1 MPCSRSVVTVL
12 EGSFVRYCPA
22 QSRHDSGVG
31 ACLVEPGLYL
41 SILFFYFALAFIS
54 PCSCFYFFGHSLF
67 SLPGLVDSSLFFL
80 FGHVSPCSAWPVLRS
95 GLAALCLVSQ
105 LSVWS
110 RGAVLRRLGQRR
122 CECNSNL
129 FQGRSCTPV
138 PTSTASP
145 RSRHR
150 GTLRLPV
157 IDLAPRGEDGM
168 LVASVEETESSA
180 SSTSSDRP
188 SAVLPIVGPP
198 RGLLVWVS

>member
-1 MPCSRSVVTVL
+1 MRLLRRVRAL
-12 EGSFVRYCPA
+12 SFHFGL
-22 QSRHDSGVG
+22 S
-31 ACLVEPGLYL
+31 PGFGLC
-41 SILFFYFALAFIS
+41 LFFI
-54 PCSCFYFFGHSLF
+54 SCFYFSCFYFSMLLLLFFRSLVRLA
-67 SLPGLVDSSLFFL
+67 SLGSLFFL
-80 FGHVSPCSAWPVLRS
+80 FGHVSPCSASPVLRG

-110 RGAVLRRLGQRR
+110 RGALLRRLGQRR

-129 FQGRSCTPV
+129 FQGKSSIPI

-150 GTLRLPV
+150 GTLCLPV

-168 LVASVEETESSA
+168 VASAEEAESSA

-188 SAVLPIVGPP
+188 SAVLPTVSPP
-198 RGLLVWVS
+198 RGLFAWGS

>member
-1 MPCSRSVVTVL
+1 MLLLLLFRSL
-12 EGSFVRYCPA
+12 VR
-22 QSRHDSGVG
+22 
-31 ACLVEPGLYL
+31 
-41 SILFFYFALAFIS
+41 LA
-54 PCSCFYFFGHSLF
+54 SL
-67 SLPGLVDSSLFFL
+67 SSLFFL
-80 FGHVSPCSAWPVLRS
+80 FGYVSPCSAWPVLRG

-110 RGAVLRRLGQRR
+110 RGALLRRLGQRR
-122 CECNSNL
+122 CECKPNS
-129 FQGRSCTPV
+129 FQGESSIPA

-168 LVASVEETESSA
+168 VASVEGTESSA

-188 SAVLPIVGPP
+188 SAVLPIVSPP
-198 RGLLVWVS
+198 RGLLAWVS